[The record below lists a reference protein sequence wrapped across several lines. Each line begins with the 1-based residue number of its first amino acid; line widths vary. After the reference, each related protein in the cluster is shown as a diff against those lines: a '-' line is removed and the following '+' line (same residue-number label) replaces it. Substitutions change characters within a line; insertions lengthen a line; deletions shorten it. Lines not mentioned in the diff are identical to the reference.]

1 MSNIIQ
7 TIWKKLKKKEKN
19 IKMKWLTLIEDIR
32 DLDNFLYFLKT
43 TSGKLK
49 KNAIANFIVLSS
61 IDDNLYTF
69 ISLNYL
75 IKWEK
80 RWLKMKKKIK

>member
-1 MSNIIQ
+1 
-7 TIWKKLKKKEKN
+7 
-19 IKMKWLTLIEDIR
+19 MKWLTLIEDIR
-32 DLDNFLYFLKT
+32 DLDNFFILFWKERV
-43 TSGKLK
+43 GNWE

-75 IKWEK
+75 IKWKK
-80 RWLKMKKKIK
+80 RWLKWRKKNKIEKTLFY

>member
-1 MSNIIQ
+1 MININWGYSRFGQ
-7 TIWKKLKKKEKN
+7 FFYTFWKRRVEN
-19 IKMKWLTLIEDIR
+19 W
-32 DLDNFLYFLKT
+32 
-43 TSGKLK
+43 K

-80 RWLKMKKKIK
+80 KMIKNEEKNKIEKMLFY

>member
-1 MSNIIQ
+1 
-7 TIWKKLKKKEKN
+7 
-19 IKMKWLTLIEDIR
+19 MKWLTLIEDIR
-32 DLDNFLYFLKT
+32 DLDNFFYTFWKRRVENW
-43 TSGKLK
+43 K
-49 KNAIANFIVLSS
+49 KYAIANFIVLSS

-80 RWLKMKKKIK
+80 KMIKNEEKNKIEKMLFY